1 MQSDFSPKIWN
12 EIKEAVQSAI
22 ATAHPLDV
30 AAEAKRIAM
39 ANCVEKV
46 ALADIADSLVRLS
59 LPARVVLFFSE
70 KGREDAAG
78 VSKVMGKVRAHQRVA
93 IRDGALL
100 HEGAVYSVG
109 DSS

>member
-30 AAEAKRIAM
+30 AAEANRIAM
-39 ANCVEKV
+39 ANGGENV
-46 ALADIADSLVRLS
+46 ALADIAESLVRLS

-70 KGREDAAG
+70 KAREDAPA
-78 VSKVMGKVRAHQRVA
+78 VSEVMGK
-93 IRDGALL
+93 
-100 HEGAVYSVG
+100 AVLAT
-109 DSS
+109 D

>member
-30 AAEAKRIAM
+30 AAEAKRIAT
-39 ANCVEKV
+39 ANGGENV
-46 ALADIADSLVRLS
+46 ADIAESLVRLS
-59 LPARVVLFFSE
+59 LPARVVLFFGE

-78 VSKVMGKVRAHQRVA
+78 VSEVMGKTVLAT
-93 IRDGALL
+93 D
-100 HEGAVYSVG
+100 
-109 DSS
+109 